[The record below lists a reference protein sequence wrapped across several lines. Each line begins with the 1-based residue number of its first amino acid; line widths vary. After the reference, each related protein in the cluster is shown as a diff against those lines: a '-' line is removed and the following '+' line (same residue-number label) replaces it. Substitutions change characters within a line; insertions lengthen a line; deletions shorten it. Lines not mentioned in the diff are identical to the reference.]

1 MKSKQNFIYFT
12 NWYFLESQNLM
23 WKSLK
28 NYHFTTSGVERIL
41 VRKFKYFEETFR
53 VIFQHFE

>member
-1 MKSKQNFIYFT
+1 
-12 NWYFLESQNLM
+12 M

-28 NYHFTTSGVERIL
+28 NYHFTTSGEDRIL
-41 VRKFKYFEETFR
+41 VRKFKYFEETFW